1 MKKAI
6 FLTVLMVFGIALF
19 SGCVSMQR
27 WPDYERRAENRMVV
41 IQDRIGDGLQTGV
54 LTPDQSQMF
63 LTTLK
68 DIRIDYTALI
78 DKEVVRAAWDRLFGR
93 LDALGEEIK
102 RAPA

>member
-6 FLTVLMVFGIALF
+6 FLTVLMVFGFALF

-27 WPDYERRAENRMVV
+27 WPDYERDAENRMVA
-41 IQDRIGDGLQTGV
+41 IQEKIGDGLQTGV
-54 LTPDQSQMF
+54 LTPDESQMF

-68 DIRIDYTALI
+68 DIRTDYTALI

-93 LDALGEEIK
+93 LDGLGEKIK
-102 RAPA
+102 RALA